1 MPAMA
6 KNYRIELS
14 DLDLGQLLNGLQMR
28 AERWESTAEYLSS
41 GYVADGYIVEEC
53 SKPEEADG
61 IAAHYRS
68 IIAKIQT
75 RMEAQR

>member
-6 KNYRIELS
+6 TYRIKLE
-14 DLDLGQLLNGLQMR
+14 DRDLGRLLDGLQMR
-28 AERWESTAEYLSS
+28 AESWERTAEYLRS

-61 IAAHYRS
+61 IAAHYRA
-68 IIAKIQT
+68 IIT
-75 RMEAQR
+75 RIRRQMETQP